1 VHHDWFARAC
11 LRVLIDNN
19 KAANRHFIQ
28 TVRELLALKV
38 MSNIMIFPHNESLE
52 ILCRAS
58 MHNSL
63 LHMWHQH
70 ANTILI
76 NSKDALNTAA
86 FAFGLIPLQ
95 NGRTQRYDIEL
106 VLDDVRMQKS

>member
-1 VHHDWFARAC
+1 
-11 LRVLIDNN
+11 
-19 KAANRHFIQ
+19 
-28 TVRELLALKV
+28 
-38 MSNIMIFPHNESLE
+38 
-52 ILCRAS
+52 
-58 MHNSL
+58 
-63 LHMWHQH
+63 MWHQH

-86 FAFGLIPLQ
+86 FAFGFIPLQ